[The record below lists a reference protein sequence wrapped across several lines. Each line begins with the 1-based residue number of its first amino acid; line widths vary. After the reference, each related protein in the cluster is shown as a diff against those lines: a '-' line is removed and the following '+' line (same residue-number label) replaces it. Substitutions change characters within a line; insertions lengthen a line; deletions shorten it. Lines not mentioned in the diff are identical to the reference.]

1 MVQYITLHTYDIYS
15 YGTGTS
21 KCDLISLDF
30 KSMHEQ
36 ATPHP
41 HPTLRASV
49 RVIMFMCNDFPSSHL
64 SVCSIPEVAEAFGE
78 TQLPMSGFCVLE

>member
-1 MVQYITLHTYDIYS
+1 MTYTAMALAPPNVTLLA
-15 YGTGTS
+15 
-21 KCDLISLDF
+21 LIS
-30 KSMHEQ
+30 KARTSRRPP
-36 ATPHP
+36 TP

-64 SVCSIPEVAEAFGE
+64 SVCSIPEVAEAFDE